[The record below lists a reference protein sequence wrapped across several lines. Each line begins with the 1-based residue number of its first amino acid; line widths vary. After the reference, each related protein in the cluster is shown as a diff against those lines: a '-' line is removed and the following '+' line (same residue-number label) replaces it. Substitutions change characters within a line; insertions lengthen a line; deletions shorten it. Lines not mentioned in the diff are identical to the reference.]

1 MCVHVHCFVHIA
13 CCSNRAVVSFRFI
26 CSDQR
31 FMSASCIGLVL
42 CLHRFVRTVRS
53 AIFFGSE
60 IVCILSCF
68 FSRSVCLWRRCFHFP
83 SSAFCAARSVD
94 EQMHYHWLL
103 MVVCCKCVNVT
114 TEESTQCVRQIP
126 GILVLT
132 IIDGVVLKRKRRQA
146 DAELFNSIYHCAI
159 NEWVVRLAWC
169 VKYQFWNAHPPNATR
184 KVLRKRWFN
193 KGSSIMIWICDWI

>member
-1 MCVHVHCFVHIA
+1 MFIASYTLHVAQTVRLSRFALSVSTNALWAHRVLGWCCVYI
-13 CCSNRAVVSFRFI
+13 VSFAPCARPYF
-26 CSDQR
+26 S
-31 FMSASCIGLVL
+31 VPKL
-42 CLHRFVRTVRS
+42 CAFSRV
-53 AIFFGSE
+53 
-60 IVCILSCF
+60 F